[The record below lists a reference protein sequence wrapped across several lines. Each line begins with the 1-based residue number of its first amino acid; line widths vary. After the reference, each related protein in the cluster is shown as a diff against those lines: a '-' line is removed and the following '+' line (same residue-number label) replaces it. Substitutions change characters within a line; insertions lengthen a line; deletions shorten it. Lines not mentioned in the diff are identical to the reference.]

1 MFKKRIMIILL
12 LIFSFGILTS
22 CSEEYIEY
30 NIPNNYSGYPGT
42 CRSYPYNDPLL
53 LGTKVKYEYNET
65 HNVEIYFGMN
75 KYVGRSISFDDN
87 PGVCKDYDQMVEF
100 NIIRKCYIGKNIY
113 NMKYVDEEKVY
124 SINVKLG
131 DFLEKD
137 EYIFDIN
144 NKIVDEI
151 NVTYFNDYSN
161 EDKIYITYSSEIR
174 TLNDEYIKYI
184 MLKEYYDDDAY
195 YDESINEYV
204 PLKSYWYNPFS
215 PSLDYHDVKSIDS
228 DENITFEILLRDGE
242 FKVTGSGYT
251 VISE

>member
-1 MFKKRIMIILL
+1 MFKKRIMFFILL
-12 LIFSFGILTS
+12 MLSFGILTS
-22 CSEEYIEY
+22 CSEEYIKY
-30 NIPNNYSGYPGT
+30 NLPNDNNYYNPWRNG
-42 CRSYPYNDPLL
+42 SYHNPLL

-65 HNVEIYFGMN
+65 HNVEIYYGMN
-75 KYVGRSISFDDN
+75 RRPNEGFFFDDN
-87 PGVCKDYDQMVEF
+87 PGIRSDYDQMVEF
-100 NIIRKCYIGKNIY
+100 NIIRKCYIGKDIY

-228 DENITFEILLRDGE
+228 DDDITFEIILRDGK
-242 FKVTGSGYT
+242 FKVAGSGYK

>member
-1 MFKKRIMIILL
+1 MFKKRIMFFILL
-12 LIFSFGILTS
+12 MLSFGILTS

-42 CRSYPYNDPLL
+42 CRSNPYNDPLL
-53 LGTKVKYEYNET
+53 LGTRVKYEYTET
-65 HNVEIYFGMN
+65 HNVEIYYGMN
-75 KYVGRSISFDDN
+75 RRTNEGFFFDDN
-87 PGVCKDYDQMVEF
+87 PFIRSDYDQMVEF
-100 NIIRKCYIGKNIY
+100 NIIRKRYIGKNIY

-161 EDKIYITYSSEIR
+161 EDGIYITYSSEIR
-174 TLNDEYIKYI
+174 TLNDEY
-184 MLKEYYDDDAY
+184 
-195 YDESINEYV
+195 
-204 PLKSYWYNPFS
+204 
-215 PSLDYHDVKSIDS
+215 
-228 DENITFEILLRDGE
+228 
-242 FKVTGSGYT
+242 
-251 VISE
+251 